1 MTDETGQLDL
11 AFLIEQHKKEIWA
24 YKKKEMEWI
33 KTNNQLE
40 GNKQIINNLSKKHV
54 DDINRL
60 SEENSNISTLNSN
73 IKKELDEVKKD
84 NKRLANQVST
94 YREILRKAGL

>member
-40 GNKQIINNLSKKHV
+40 GNKQIINNLSKKHA

-60 SEENSNISTLNSN
+60 SEENSNISVLNSN

-84 NKRLANQVST
+84 NKRLADQVST